1 MRLPLTIAALALLA
15 SSPCLAQS
23 SWPTPAN
30 TSAVTGTV
38 PMVVNPSGQA
48 VPASTGVP
56 LPVTGG
62 IVTGIPGSPANAQTG
77 PNVVTMQGVNG
88 MVPIAVLSGQ
98 CPPNPI
104 SKIAAA
110 WPFCK

>member
-1 MRLPLTIAALALLA
+1 MRKLFLALSLIA
-15 SSPCLAQS
+15 LPAHAAPLSSPCTQ
-23 SWPTPAN
+23 
-30 TSAVTGTV
+30 TV
-38 PMVVNPSGQA
+38 PGAAECDPVN
-48 VPASTGVP
+48 STNP

-62 IVTGIPGSPANAQTG
+62 IITGVPGSPANAQTG
-77 PNVVTMQGVNG
+77 PNVVTFQGVTG